1 MAFDL
6 EADVTNRRRQVAAG
20 YIKIASKMI
29 AQCPDPIKR
38 AKAITQLQKLQKV
51 VKR

>member
-1 MAFDL
+1 MPFDL
-6 EADVTNRRRQVAAG
+6 EADVKNKQRHRAAG

-29 AQCPDPIKR
+29 AQCPDPVKR
-38 AKAITQLQKLQKV
+38 AKAIAELQKLQRN

>member
-1 MAFDL
+1 MSFDL
-6 EADVTNRRRQVAAG
+6 EADVANRRRQTSAG

-29 AQCPDPIKR
+29 AQCPDPVKR
-38 AKAITQLQKLQKV
+38 AKAIAELQKLQRN